1 MSSSFPKAYTSRFPS
16 AKLGIEVDLTAAD
29 WVSNVGTILETA
41 PQPTSSLYVG
51 TAGDLRVVMAG
62 NGQPVTFKGHPVGYT
77 DIGVTR
83 ILKAGTTAADIVA
96 LY

>member
-1 MSSSFPKAYTSRFPS
+1 MSSSFPKAYTSRFS
-16 AKLGIEVDLTAAD
+16 AAKLGIEVDLTAGD

-41 PQPTSSLYVG
+41 PQPTSSLYIG
-51 TAGDLRVVMAG
+51 SAGDLRVVMAG
-62 NGQPVTFKGHPVGYT
+62 NGQPITFKDHPAGYT

-83 ILKAGTTAADIVA
+83 ILKAGTTAAKIVA